1 MNFEL
6 LLTFF
11 SYFWSFKE
19 KNSIFPPLTHLVI
32 ARYSLI
38 NKNHP
43 FGMVMDG
50 RNYMA
55 GNVYKYGFNGQEKE
69 NDISGVDGGYLVFE
83 YRIQDARLGRFLSS
97 DPLENEYPWNSPYAF
112 AENRCIDG
120 IDLEGKEY
128 CPVIPK
134 IPMEG
139 TPMDYLSSFNNGLIN
154 LLNLVPE
161 TYNSGVYNIECLQK
175 GIWLKTAGEEISS
188 IGKLIKNTSVATYNY
203 TVGTSV
209 SEQIKDCGKILVD
222 PKSIE
227 TATTLILGTK
237 IPILKTSSTKTPIKA
252 NVSKSTPKS
261 YGIVQSRINVAKG
274 QTRFTPLRPS
284 TGKPVSDGFNHVI
297 EGHFYKPVTNNRS
310 IFTVTEDNLKTILQS
325 KQVVSSPVTA
335 IEGGQY
341 VRTVNV
347 CYNIGVTTLKQGGV
361 TTSFMQVITD
371 KAGNLI
377 TAYPVKPR

>member
-1 MNFEL
+1 M
-6 LLTFF
+6 
-11 SYFWSFKE
+11 
-19 KNSIFPPLTHLVI
+19 
-32 ARYSLI
+32 
-38 NKNHP
+38 
-43 FGMVMDG
+43 
-50 RNYMA
+50 
-55 GNVYKYGFNGQEKE
+55 
-69 NDISGVDGGYLVFE
+69 
-83 YRIQDARLGRFLSS
+83 
-97 DPLENEYPWNSPYAF
+97 
-112 AENRCIDG
+112 
-120 IDLEGKEY
+120 
-128 CPVIPK
+128 
-134 IPMEG
+134 
-139 TPMDYLSSFNNGLIN
+139 
-154 LLNLVPE
+154 
-161 TYNSGVYNIECLQK
+161 
-175 GIWLKTAGEEISS
+175 
-188 IGKLIKNTSVATYNY
+188 
-203 TVGTSV
+203 
-209 SEQIKDCGKILVD
+209 
-222 PKSIE
+222 
-227 TATTLILGTK
+227 GTK